1 MKKVSTGI
9 KGVDHILIGGLP
21 SEKSILI
28 SGNCGTGKTILAS
41 HFIQKEGG
49 VYISFEQDR
58 DKLYED
64 LKGVGVNLSQLEKK
78 GKLKV
83 LGGNLINILKLKTK
97 RKAGAQDLIEEI
109 IEVVKEVKAKRVV
122 IDSINLFLLLFETN
136 AERRNIMYELSY
148 GLQQEGCTV
157 LMTCELPDRKD
168 GLSWFGFEE
177 FVVDGVLLLTKTY
190 NQDLNINKRFL
201 EVVKMRGSNYKEGN
215 FQLKITDK
223 GMKVLLNDPNCA
235 FFESENGG

>member
-1 MKKVSTGI
+1 M
-9 KGVDHILIGGLP
+9 
-21 SEKSILI
+21 
-28 SGNCGTGKTILAS
+28 
-41 HFIQKEGG
+41 
-49 VYISFEQDR
+49 
-58 DKLYED
+58 D
-64 LKGVGVNLSQLEKK
+64 LKKLESK

-109 IEVVKEVKAKRVV
+109 VEVVRELNAKRVV

-148 GLQQEGCTV
+148 ALQQEGCTV
-157 LMTCELPDRKD
+157 VMTCELPERKE

-190 NQDLNINKRFL
+190 NKDLNINKRFL
-201 EVVKMRGSNYKEGN
+201 EVVKLRGTNYKEGN
-215 FQLKITDK
+215 FQLKITDG
-223 GMKVLLNDPNCA
+223 GMRVLLNDPNCA